1 MEEVYIVGGGLAG
14 VEAAYFLANKGIKV
28 KLFEMRPKVQTGAHH
43 SALLAELVCSNSL
56 KSNELTNACG
66 LLKEEL
72 RILGSICMESASL
85 SMVPSGTALSVE
97 REKFSSY
104 IDEKIRKNP
113 LIQVVNEE
121 FVEFDDHF
129 TIVASGPLTSSK
141 LLEKLASITG
151 VENRHFFDASAPL
164 VEKSSLNLDI
174 LYRKDRYDK
183 GDGSYLNAPMDKETY
198 DKFVDALINAKKAL
212 VHDFDTSYFE
222 ACKPIE
228 EIARSGHDALRFGP
242 LKPKGL
248 WRSKED
254 RSYAIVQLRKE
265 DNYERLYNLVGFQ
278 TNLTYNEQKRVFSLI
293 PGLENAKFVRYGL
306 MHKNAYLNAPSVL
319 NEDLSLK
326 NKNNIFIAGQLSGVE
341 GYVESMAMGLLS
353 AINVYY
359 RLKNKMMNLPPKE
372 SMLGALFNYLHLG
385 SKEHFQPMN
394 ANFQILYGYEK
405 NKKDSCVNNALE
417 AIKIYKEEIDYE

>member
-1 MEEVYIVGGGLAG
+1 MDEVYVVGGGLAG
-14 VEAAYFLANKGIKV
+14 VEAANFLAKKGIKV

-43 SALLAELVCSNSL
+43 STLLAELVCSNSL

-85 SMVPSGTALSVE
+85 SMVPSGSALSVE
-97 REKFSSY
+97 RDKFSSY

-113 LIQVVNEE
+113 LIEVVNEE
-121 FVEFDDHF
+121 FIDFDDHL
-129 TIVASGPLTSSK
+129 TIVASGPLTSPK
-141 LLEKLASITG
+141 LLDKLANITG
-151 VENRHFFDASAPL
+151 VKNRHFFDASAPL

-183 GDGSYLNAPMDKETY
+183 GDGSYLNAPMDKLTY
-198 DKFVDALINAKKAL
+198 DNFVIELINAKKAL
-212 VHDFDTSYFE
+212 VHDFDISYFE

-278 TNLTYNEQKRVFSLI
+278 TNLTYGEQKRVFSMI

-341 GYVESMAMGLLS
+341 GYVESMAMGLL
-353 AINVYY
+353 AAVNVYY
-359 RLKNKMMNLPPKE
+359 RLLSKKMNFPPRN

-394 ANFQILYGYEK
+394 ANFQILHGYEK
-405 NKKDSCVNNALE
+405 NKKDKCVQQALE
-417 AIKIYKEEIDYE
+417 AIKIYREELDL